1 MTHAHMG
8 YIRAITSLI
17 RNIAHAP
24 SAQKLIVKEYDL
36 DGVIEG
42 CIGALHACSIYDEL
56 RRILSAQTTQEGNPI
71 VLYLAK
77 FMTSSSI
84 VVQRESVGCL
94 AELAQDPENK
104 RLLVENKVG
113 GHTIIQWL
121 GNLLHSPTEQIA
133 TYAAVTLYAIDDQT
147 KENTKQT
154 IEKGMFE
161 NELDTIHEY
170 DDEQSAL
177 ISSNHPEKEN
187 GIQQNQYGDSD
198 L

>member
-1 MTHAHMG
+1 M
-8 YIRAITSLI
+8 
-17 RNIAHAP
+17 
-24 SAQKLIVKEYDL
+24 
-36 DGVIEG
+36 
-42 CIGALHACSIYDEL
+42 
-56 RRILSAQTTQEGNPI
+56 

-94 AELAQDPENK
+94 AELAQVRIIPFGLIRTISFCPIKNKLCIQDPENK

-147 KENTKQT
+147 KV
-154 IEKGMFE
+154 
-161 NELDTIHEY
+161 
-170 DDEQSAL
+170 
-177 ISSNHPEKEN
+177 
-187 GIQQNQYGDSD
+187 
-198 L
+198 

>member
-1 MTHAHMG
+1 
-8 YIRAITSLI
+8 
-17 RNIAHAP
+17 
-24 SAQKLIVKEYDL
+24 
-36 DGVIEG
+36 
-42 CIGALHACSIYDEL
+42 L
-56 RRILSAQTTQEGNPI
+56 RRILSAQTTQEGNQM

-77 FMTSSSI
+77 FMTSSST

-94 AELAQDPENK
+94 AELAQDSENK

-147 KENTKQT
+147 KENNKQT

-177 ISSNHPEKEN
+177 ISSNHQEKEN

>member
-1 MTHAHMG
+1 M
-8 YIRAITSLI
+8 
-17 RNIAHAP
+17 
-24 SAQKLIVKEYDL
+24 
-36 DGVIEG
+36 
-42 CIGALHACSIYDEL
+42 
-56 RRILSAQTTQEGNPI
+56 

-94 AELAQDPENK
+94 AELAQVRIISFGHIRTMSWCRTKNKLYIQDPENK

-147 KENTKQT
+147 KV
-154 IEKGMFE
+154 
-161 NELDTIHEY
+161 
-170 DDEQSAL
+170 
-177 ISSNHPEKEN
+177 
-187 GIQQNQYGDSD
+187 
-198 L
+198 

>member
-1 MTHAHMG
+1 
-8 YIRAITSLI
+8 L
-17 RNIAHAP
+17 
-24 SAQKLIVKEYDL
+24 K
-36 DGVIEG
+36 
-42 CIGALHACSIYDEL
+42 
-56 RRILSAQTTQEGNPI
+56 
-71 VLYLAK
+71 
-77 FMTSSSI
+77 
-84 VVQRESVGCL
+84 
-94 AELAQDPENK
+94 
-104 RLLVENKVG
+104 NKVG

-147 KENTKQT
+147 KENNKQT

-177 ISSNHPEKEN
+177 ISTNHPEN